1 MIILG
6 ISWGFNSSCCL
17 MKNGKVLAAQQE
29 ERFVRIKNYCTW
41 PGNAIKSCL
50 KISNTKKQEID
61 AVVWAG
67 EDALLP
73 HYFLT
78 NRYSNF
84 SYEDMINEQYNY
96 WYPKIYKKKFVNY
109 ISLFKKKI
117 NLNQSPGKRIL
128 KKLKKNW
135 NNKKGHELM
144 HELRYYLV
152 KKELGIEKNKVFFE
166 EHHKCHSFYSLAK
179 NYNEN
184 KRFLIF
190 TLDGSGDKGINCT
203 VSTFSNKK
211 LKRLFETK
219 NFILGR
225 IYRHITLLL
234 GMKWGE
240 HEYKTMG
247 LAPYSNEKYSR
258 GVYEI
263 LNRSL
268 KIINSNKV
276 VPKVKDCYFYF
287 QKPLSYFR
295 FDGIAQG
302 VQKFAE
308 KKILEWFNLW
318 IKKTNIKNIC
328 YSGGVSMNVK
338 ANLEISKINKIKSFT
353 VMGSGTDDSLSIGAC
368 YSYANRVGQKVEP
381 LNHLYQGY
389 KIDPNELKKYVKK
402 NKKYKIIKNPS
413 NKLIS
418 KLLFEGKII
427 GRCKG
432 SMEFGARAL
441 GNRSILA
448 DPSSADTIKKINEK
462 IKSRDFWMPFAPSVL
477 EEDAKK
483 YFKINPICDYTQMS
497 ICVESLK
504 GTSKIIPAV
513 LHPAD
518 NTARIHLVKKKLN
531 PDYYDLIKSYK
542 KLSGHGVLLNT
553 SLNLHGKPI
562 AKNTK
567 NCIEILDN
575 SDIDGIQV
583 ENILFLK
590 Y

>member
-17 MKNGKVLAAQQE
+17 MKDGKVLAAQQE
-29 ERFVRIKNYCTW
+29 ERFIRIKNYCTW

-50 KISNTKKQEID
+50 EISNLRKEDID

-67 EDALLP
+67 EDTLLP

-109 ISLFKKKI
+109 LSLFKNKI
-117 NLNQSPGKRIL
+117 NLKQAPGKKIL
-128 KKLKKNW
+128 TQLKKNW
-135 NNKKGHELM
+135 NNKKGYKLM
-144 HELRYYLV
+144 QQLRYFLAE
-152 KKELGIEKNKVFFE
+152 KELGIKKDKVFFE
-166 EHHKCHSFYSLAK
+166 EHHKCHTFYSLAK
-179 NYNEN
+179 NYNQ
-184 KRFLIF
+184 KKKFLIF
-190 TLDGSGDKGINCT
+190 TLDGSGDRGINCT
-203 VSTFSNKK
+203 VSTFSNNKV
-211 LKRLFETK
+211 KRIFETK

-247 LAPYSNEKYSR
+247 LAPYSSEKYSK
-258 GVYEI
+258 GAFEI
-263 LNRSL
+263 FDKTL
-268 KIINSNKV
+268 KIVNSKKV
-276 VPKVKDCYFYF
+276 IPKIKDCFFYF

-308 KKILEWFNLW
+308 IKILRWFNLW
-318 IKKTNIKNIC
+318 IKKTNINNIC

-338 ANLEISKINKIKSFT
+338 ANLEISKIKKIKSMT

-368 YSYANRVGQKVEP
+368 YAYANRIGQKVEP
-381 LNHLYQGY
+381 LNHLYLGY
-389 KIDPNELKKYVKK
+389 KIDPKEIQKFVKA

-432 SMEFGARAL
+432 NMEFGARAL

-448 DPSSADTIKKINEK
+448 DPSSSDTIKKINQK

-483 YFKINPICDYTQMS
+483 YFRINSKCDYTQMS
-497 ICVESLK
+497 ICVESLN
-504 GTSKIIPAV
+504 GISKIIPAV

-531 PDYYDLIKSYK
+531 SDYHDLIKSFK
-542 KLSGHGVLLNT
+542 KLSGHGILLNT

-567 NCIEILDN
+567 DCIEILDN

-583 ENILFLK
+583 ENVLFLK
-590 Y
+590 V